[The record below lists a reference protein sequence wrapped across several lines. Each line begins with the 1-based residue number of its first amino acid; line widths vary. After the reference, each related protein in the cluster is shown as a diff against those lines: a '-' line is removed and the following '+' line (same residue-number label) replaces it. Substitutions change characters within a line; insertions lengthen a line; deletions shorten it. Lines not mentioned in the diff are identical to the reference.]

1 VGKFK
6 KGDPKKGG
14 KVKGT
19 KNKKTLVLDAFAK
32 TIVEGGMEKFQ
43 QELMNLKG
51 ALFVNSFMSI
61 FEYVQPKLQRS
72 ENVNKTTVTYEPP
85 TIIKKGKSE

>member
-1 VGKFK
+1 VGKFT
-6 KGDPKKGG
+6 KGKIKTGG
-14 KVKGT
+14 RAKES

-32 TIVEGGMEKFQ
+32 TIIEGGMEKFHT
-43 QELMNLKG
+43 ELMSLKG

-72 ENVNKTTVTYEPP
+72 ENVNKNVNTYSPP

>member
-1 VGKFK
+1 VGKFT
-6 KGDPKKGG
+6 KGKIKTGG
-14 KVKGT
+14 RA
-19 KNKKTLVLDAFAK
+19 KKTLVLDAFAK
-32 TIVEGGMEKFQ
+32 TIIAGGMEKFHT
-43 QELMNLKG
+43 ELMSLKG

-72 ENVNKTTVTYEPP
+72 ENVNKNVNTYSPP